1 MTKPSI
7 TQLTGMYLEQEGY
20 QTVSVGDGTVRAGS
34 RQRQR
39 EPALVVLDVMLP
51 EMDGFEVC
59 RKLRADDNP
68 VLILMLTAKDE
79 DIDKIVGLELGA
91 DDYMTKPFN
100 PRELVARV
108 KAMLRRV
115 NRPASDA
122 PTSPGPAGGSEDRSC
137 PARGLVRQGALV
149 DLRTQEFDLLLTFIE
164 HKRMVLSR
172 EQLLKLAWGYDYL
185 GQTRTVDVHVAH
197 LRKKIAASTVKIETV
212 TGVGY
217 KLVV

>member
-1 MTKPSI
+1 MDDEPSI

-20 QTVSVGDGTVRAGS
+20 KTRAVGDGLEAVRAVEEE
-34 RQRQR
+34 R
-39 EPALVVLDVMLP
+39 PALMVLDVMLP
-51 EMDGFEVC
+51 GMDGFEVC

-68 VLILMLTAKDE
+68 ILILMLTAKDE

-115 NRPASDA
+115 NRPSDSTPQAAVHLGDLSIDPASREVRINGD
-122 PTSPGPAGGSEDRSC
+122 
-137 PARGLVRQGALV
+137 LVE
-149 DLRTQEFDLLLTFIE
+149 LRTQEFDLLLTFAE
-164 HKRMVLSR
+164 HRRMVLSR

-197 LRKKIAASTVKIETV
+197 LRKKIAASAVSIETV